1 MATGRAP
8 AGVAIATSIR
18 PRRLR
23 FRAVGQPCGRRSA
36 AARAELRAVIED
48 VAGSTAHAYD
58 VTDDR
63 GQSMARAKIIASP
76 GDRGFAGVYFTWRED
91 LGLFEVHLAT
101 SSDLMTW
108 TWQVML
114 ASEASQPTIRAAQDG
129 GYVVAWEE
137 TLLAGDP
144 STPTFAYY
152 PTWEALLAAAPSK
165 TYHVTLSLSPCC
177 EGTPNLYSASSKG
190 VDVGI
195 HYFQDVIVDRQ
206 ARATMDWSSWT
217 VVRQPAL
224 DKELTDLGVAGSIGD
239 RDAIEFEGYDF
250 TIIEG
255 QLRRDDWGAW
265 RLFLHDEATSTAV
278 PLDVRT
284 HAGSLSMSNPTVAV
298 VELDGRA
305 TVVVGIFIQEEAP
318 GSGEEAQL
326 LYYRTLDD

>member
-1 MATGRAP
+1 MT
-8 AGVAIATSIR
+8 
-18 PRRLR
+18 RRLGIVASGVVA
-23 FRAVGQPCGRRSA
+23 AVLVACGGAPSRPPPTDSL
-36 AARAELRAVIED
+36 AARDALRAVIED
-48 VAGSTAHAYD
+48 VAGSTAHAYNL
-58 VTDDR
+58 TDDR
-63 GQSMARAKIIASP
+63 GQSMAGAKIIAVP
-76 GDRGFAGVYFTWRED
+76 ETGRFAAIYFTWRED

-114 ASEASQPTIRAAQDG
+114 ASEASQPTISLARDG
-129 GYVVAWEE
+129 GYVAAWEE

-152 PTWEALLAAAPSK
+152 PTWRALLAAAPSK

-177 EGTPNLYSASSKG
+177 EGTPNLYSASSQF

-195 HYFQDVIVDRQ
+195 HYFRDEIVDRQ
-206 ARATMDWSSWT
+206 ARATMDWTSWS
-217 VVRQPAL
+217 VVRQAAL

-239 RDAIEFEGYDF
+239 RDAVTFEGYDF

-265 RLFLHDEATSTAV
+265 RLFLHDRATSSAV

-284 HAGSLSMSNPTVAV
+284 HAGSLSMSNPTVTV

-305 TVVVGIFIQEEAP
+305 TLVVGIFIQEEAP
-318 GSGEEAQL
+318 GSGEGGQL
-326 LYYRTLDD
+326 LYVRILDD